1 MSSRREPLGAITG
14 RFWAAQIADE
24 DEVDSEEEKRGSEYA
39 DAGKSASRE
48 EERGARTPLDYFC
61 RIPSPCMDRSF
72 AESQSS
78 SFKNQWRQKKD
89 QRYVVSSLLCS
100 DSSVASDRAT
110 TGIGHGCSP
119 RSAFEGLKLPVLE
132 PSCVPM
138 ENPIVAAEWTMVK
151 RRSRHLSSSSSPTPT
166 NARFGTSRSN
176 SNHVIFG
183 DDWHRPRTPLLS
195 PKLGSLGHLGQ
206 VEKARSGLGISKN
219 QAALGVQKFL
229 GFTWRQRAACAPKTY
244 AAKSIV
250 GGPMAN
256 HGGGVGGMLRGGAN
270 DGNGGG
276 FRGRA

>member
-1 MSSRREPLGAITG
+1 VHG
-14 RFWAAQIADE
+14 QIFCGVSKLLVQESMEA
-24 DEVDSEEEKRGSEYA
+24 EKGSEVCCLV
-39 DAGKSASRE
+39 SVVFRFIS
-48 EERGARTPLDYFC
+48 C
-61 RIPSPCMDRSF
+61 VRSGYNWHRPWLF
-72 AESQSS
+72 TE
-78 SFKNQWRQKKD
+78 
-89 QRYVVSSLLCS
+89 
-100 DSSVASDRAT
+100 
-110 TGIGHGCSP
+110 IG
-119 RSAFEGLKLPVLE
+119 FDGLKLPVLE
-132 PSCVPM
+132 PSYVPM